1 MLFLAVETP
10 INVGLVPVSY
20 SICLIFEAPHIAA
33 LRYSKENSWKMWMF
47 NFEKARVTEGFDEW
61 IALRKCTA
69 PKMSDAGMFF
79 RFVAADLLRSPA
91 W

>member
-1 MLFLAVETP
+1 
-10 INVGLVPVSY
+10 
-20 SICLIFEAPHIAA
+20 
-33 LRYSKENSWKMWMF
+33 MF
-47 NFEKARVTEGFDEW
+47 NFEKVRVTEGFDEW

-69 PKMSDAGMFF
+69 PKMSDSGMFF